1 MPLIDFR
8 DGLRWTNINWSA
20 TGKCNPALPDKLV
33 AMRFWIED
41 VSETPAP
48 DDGTD
53 RIRRVEGRF
62 LQAQELEFDFSSYR
76 RLISYLSRSFAIQKI
91 KHQNTLTSIKS
102 AIQAATS
109 SSTLCMFTINYQR
122 SASSMQLRNIYF
134 VKYYVVFNDRKGLV
148 VLSPSLGEVKIKLD
162 LLSHHFDQIF
172 KSDVGTIFRTSIIS
186 VLTLKSA
193 VAGTAQARPKSPTP
207 PPAAPQGAVG
217 GSAWPDDLTGLE
229 PSRWEE
235 FDPSDYLDIG
245 HLNPGDDFT
254 GN

>member
-1 MPLIDFR
+1 MPLTDFR

-20 TGKCNPALPDKLV
+20 TGNCNPALPDKLV

-41 VSETPAP
+41 VSQTPDP
-48 DDGTD
+48 DDGMD

-62 LQAQELEFDFSSYR
+62 LQAQEFDFSSYR

-91 KHQNTLTSIKS
+91 KHQNTLTSIKP
-102 AIQAATS
+102 ALQTATS
-109 SSTLCMFTINYQR
+109 SNTLCMFSINYKR
-122 SASSMQLRNIYF
+122 SALSIQYRDICS
-134 VKYYVVFNDRKGLV
+134 VKYYVGFNNRKDLIIF
-148 VLSPSLGEVKIKLD
+148 SPSLGEVKIKLD

-172 KSDVGTIFRTSIIS
+172 ESDVGTICRTSIIS